1 MNEKELIEK
10 RNEIQDKME
19 KILNKAKEEKKS
31 HDRR

>member
-19 KILNKAKEEKKS
+19 KILNKAKKKKKEP
-31 HDRR
+31 

>member
-19 KILNKAKEEKKS
+19 KILNKAKEDNS
-31 HDRR
+31 SCIL